1 MDGWM
6 DGWMDGLFGWESR
19 GSVGAGKDDLR
30 VAEPKT
36 VKQSLWS
43 WLAKGG
49 ESVGGKLPRTAVRM
63 PNTSITQRRV

>member
-1 MDGWM
+1 
-6 DGWMDGLFGWESR
+6 
-19 GSVGAGKDDLR
+19 
-30 VAEPKT
+30 